1 MLQRRYTELRVQGKN
16 LRFST
21 RALQKWE
28 MEGAGSRRVRW
39 EGKDPAL
46 PSLPKCPSLSLS
58 NYSCVQE
65 PNSSSSH
72 TNVAGWLSRCR

>member
-1 MLQRRYTELRVQGKN
+1 MLQRGYAELCVQGKN
-16 LRFST
+16 LHCST

-28 MEGAGSRRVRW
+28 TEGAGSRRMRW

-46 PSLPKCPSLSLS
+46 PSLPKWPSLGLS

-65 PNSSSSH
+65 PSSSSSH
-72 TNVAGWLSRCR
+72 TNVAVWLSRS